1 MQSISAYSGHYKPG
15 EENLK
20 NFINFLNE
28 KGIDQNGIEIHSS
41 SNEDYYDDKK
51 KEIPLENNIQQQ
63 HKPQQLNIPSEM
75 MAKLKVV
82 PNISTQNNVQEA
94 GGIVYSRSM
103 SGLSGDIQSPRADV
117 PRNAILQRM
126 KSKEKARS
134 YQLGHQLP
142 SPWSTGAGPRIGCF
156 NDYPLEL
163 QKQALDFVKLS
174 PRLLVPTPSTFKRF
188 EYSPDS
194 SPANVISNDQGD
206 G

>member
-1 MQSISAYSGHYKPG
+1 LQSISAYSGHYKPG

-134 YQLGHQLP
+134 YQLGQAP
-142 SPWSTGAGPRIGCF
+142 KAG
-156 NDYPLEL
+156 
-163 QKQALDFVKLS
+163 S
-174 PRLLVPTPSTFKRF
+174 
-188 EYSPDS
+188 
-194 SPANVISNDQGD
+194 
-206 G
+206 